1 MEYSRNTVSL
11 LSLVLRKQTS
21 SSVVNFQFAYME
33 MSRCISNKRKV
44 LDITVTM
51 EAAWVVSAEG
61 DFIPENMFLISITG
75 KRRGNDLFLQ

>member
-1 MEYSRNTVSL
+1 
-11 LSLVLRKQTS
+11 
-21 SSVVNFQFAYME
+21 ME